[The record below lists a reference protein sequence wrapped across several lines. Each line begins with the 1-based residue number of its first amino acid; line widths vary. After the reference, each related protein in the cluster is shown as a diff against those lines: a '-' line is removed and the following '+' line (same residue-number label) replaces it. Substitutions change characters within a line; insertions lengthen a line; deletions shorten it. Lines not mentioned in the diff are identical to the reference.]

1 MTATLSRM
9 DLSPCGVS
17 DDKGPAVRK
26 LSVSAFRNYKNLRL
40 ELSRKP
46 IVLTGHNGAG
56 KTNLIEALSFLSPGT
71 GLRKARLS
79 NIDMV
84 ATKDQDQLAEI
95 TQLKHRCWAV
105 SVDLE
110 LEKEKLVIGT
120 GRDAKAAATGSDKRI
135 VRINGQQAKSHSV
148 LLEYLALSWITP
160 QMDRLFLDGL
170 SQRRRFLDRLVFAFD
185 PKHASRVSA
194 YSHAIRERSRLIKSG
209 NSDDYWYSAL
219 ENKIAET
226 GVAIVAA
233 RRELVSRLGPIASV
247 SLGPFPGAILKLVG
261 DIECWLSHA
270 SALEV
275 EDRYKNELIEAR
287 KSSNREPLSIS
298 GPHKTDLF
306 VSHSIKNIPASQ
318 CSTGEQKA
326 LLIAIILSHARL
338 RKIEFGH
345 SPLMLLD
352 EVTAHLDSQR
362 RDVLFD
368 ILESLDSQVWMT
380 GTEASLFAS
389 LQTRA
394 QFFEISNGEV
404 CKNET
409 FKISS

>member
-1 MTATLSRM
+1 MAAALSRM
-9 DLSPCGVS
+9 DLSPFGVS
-17 DDKGPAVRK
+17 ADNGPAVRR

-84 ATKDQDQLAEI
+84 SAKNEDQLAEI
-95 TQLKHRCWAV
+95 TDGTQRYWAV

-110 LEKEKLVIGT
+110 LENEKLVIGT
-120 GRDAKAAATGSDKRI
+120 GRDEKAAASGSDKRI

-148 LLEYLALSWITP
+148 LLEYLTLSWITP

-170 SQRRRFLDRLVFAFD
+170 SQRRRFLDRLVYAFD
-185 PKHASRVSA
+185 PKHAGRVSA
-194 YSHAIRERSRLIKSG
+194 YTYAIRERSRLIKSG
-209 NSDDYWYSAL
+209 NTDDAWYLAL

-233 RRELVSRLGPIASV
+233 RREMVNRLGPIASL
-247 SLGPFPGAILKLVG
+247 SIGPFPGAILKLVG
-261 DIECWLSHA
+261 DIECWLSNA
-270 SALEV
+270 AALEV
-275 EDRYKNELIEAR
+275 EDRYKRELIEAR
-287 KSSNREPLSIS
+287 KSRDREPFSIP
-298 GPHKTDLF
+298 GPHKTDLV

-362 RDVLFD
+362 RDMLFD

-380 GTEASLFAS
+380 GTEVSLFTS
-389 LQTRA
+389 IQTRA

-404 CKNET
+404 RKNES
-409 FKISS
+409 FSI

>member
-1 MTATLSRM
+1 MAAALSRM
-9 DLSPCGVS
+9 DLSPRGVS
-17 DDKGPAVRK
+17 TDTGPAIRK

-56 KTNLIEALSFLSPGT
+56 KTNLMEALSFLTPGT

-84 ATKDQDQLAEI
+84 SAKNEDQLAEI
-95 TQLKHRCWAV
+95 TDGTQRYWAV

-110 LEKEKLVIGT
+110 LENEKLVIGT
-120 GRDAKAAATGSDKRI
+120 GRDERAAASGGDKRI
-135 VRINGQQAKSHSV
+135 VRINGQQAKSHSI
-148 LLEYLALSWITP
+148 LLEYLTLSWITP

-170 SQRRRFLDRLVFAFD
+170 SQRRRFLDRLVYAFD
-185 PKHASRVSA
+185 PKHAGRVSA
-194 YSHAIRERSRLIKSG
+194 YTYAIRERNRLIKSG
-209 NSDDYWYSAL
+209 NTDDAWYLAL

-233 RRELVSRLGPIASV
+233 RRELVNRLGPIASL

-261 DIECWLSHA
+261 DIECWLSNA
-270 SALEV
+270 AALEV
-275 EDRYKNELIEAR
+275 EDRYKRELIEAR
-287 KSSNREPLSIS
+287 KSRNREPFSIP
-298 GPHKTDLF
+298 GPHKTDLV

-345 SPLMLLD
+345 SPLILLD

-362 RDVLFD
+362 REMLFD
-368 ILESLDSQVWMT
+368 MLESLDSQVWMT
-380 GTEASLFAS
+380 GTEVSLFTS
-389 LQTRA
+389 IQTRA

-404 CKNET
+404 RKNES
-409 FKISS
+409 FSI

>member
-1 MTATLSRM
+1 MAAALSRM
-9 DLSPCGVS
+9 DLSPFGVS
-17 DDKGPAVRK
+17 ADNGPAVRK

-56 KTNLIEALSFLSPGT
+56 KTNLMEALSFLTPGT

-84 ATKDQDQLAEI
+84 SAKNEDQLAEI
-95 TQLKHRCWAV
+95 TDGTQRYWAV

-110 LEKEKLVIGT
+110 LENEKLVIGT
-120 GRDAKAAATGSDKRI
+120 GRDERAAASGGDKRI
-135 VRINGQQAKSHSV
+135 VRINGQQAKSHSI
-148 LLEYLALSWITP
+148 LLEYLTLSWITP

-170 SQRRRFLDRLVFAFD
+170 SQRRRFLDRLVYAFD
-185 PKHASRVSA
+185 PKHAGRVSA
-194 YSHAIRERSRLIKSG
+194 YTYAIRERSRLIKSG
-209 NSDDYWYSAL
+209 NTDDAWYLAL

-233 RRELVSRLGPIASV
+233 RRELVNRLGPIASL

-261 DIECWLSHA
+261 DIECWLSNA
-270 SALEV
+270 AALEV
-275 EDRYKNELIEAR
+275 EDRYKRELIEAR
-287 KSSNREPLSIS
+287 KSRNREPFSIP

-362 RDVLFD
+362 RDMLFD

-380 GTEASLFAS
+380 GTEVSLFTS
-389 LQTRA
+389 IQTRA

-404 CKNET
+404 RKNES
-409 FKISS
+409 FSI

>member
-1 MTATLSRM
+1 MAAALSRM
-9 DLSPCGVS
+9 DLSPFGVS
-17 DDKGPAVRK
+17 ADNGPAVRK

-56 KTNLIEALSFLSPGT
+56 KTNLMEALSFLTPGT

-84 ATKDQDQLAEI
+84 SAKNEDQLAEI
-95 TQLKHRCWAV
+95 TDGTQRYWAV

-110 LEKEKLVIGT
+110 LENEKLVIGT
-120 GRDAKAAATGSDKRI
+120 GRDERAAASGSDKRI
-135 VRINGQQAKSHSV
+135 VRINGQQAKSHSI
-148 LLEYLALSWITP
+148 LLEYLTLSWITP

-170 SQRRRFLDRLVFAFD
+170 SQRRRFLDRLVYAFD
-185 PKHASRVSA
+185 PKHAGRVSA
-194 YSHAIRERSRLIKSG
+194 YTYAIRERSRLIKSG
-209 NSDDYWYSAL
+209 NTDDAWYLAL

-233 RRELVSRLGPIASV
+233 RRELVNRLGPIASL

-261 DIECWLSHA
+261 DIECWLSNA
-270 SALEV
+270 AALEV
-275 EDRYKNELIEAR
+275 EDRYKRELIEAR
-287 KSSNREPLSIS
+287 KSRNREPFSIP

-362 RDVLFD
+362 RDMLFE

-380 GTEASLFAS
+380 GTEVSLFTS
-389 LQTRA
+389 IQTRA

-404 CKNET
+404 RKNES
-409 FKISS
+409 FSI

>member
-1 MTATLSRM
+1 MAAALSRM
-9 DLSPCGVS
+9 DLSPFGVS
-17 DDKGPAVRK
+17 ADNGPAVRK

-56 KTNLIEALSFLSPGT
+56 KTNLMEALSFLTPGT

-84 ATKDQDQLAEI
+84 SAKNEDQLAEI
-95 TQLKHRCWAV
+95 TDGTQRYWAV

-110 LEKEKLVIGT
+110 LENEKLVIGT
-120 GRDAKAAATGSDKRI
+120 GRDERAAASGGDKRI
-135 VRINGQQAKSHSV
+135 VRINGQQAKSHSI
-148 LLEYLALSWITP
+148 LLEYLTLSWITP

-170 SQRRRFLDRLVFAFD
+170 SQRRRFLDRLVYAFD
-185 PKHASRVSA
+185 PKHAGRVSA
-194 YSHAIRERSRLIKSG
+194 YTYAIRERSRLIKSG
-209 NSDDYWYSAL
+209 NTDDAWYLAL

-233 RRELVSRLGPIASV
+233 RRELVNRLGPIASL

-261 DIECWLSHA
+261 DIECWLSNA
-270 SALEV
+270 AALEV
-275 EDRYKNELIEAR
+275 EDRYKRELIEAR
-287 KSSNREPLSIS
+287 KSRNREPFSIP

-362 RDVLFD
+362 RDMLFE

-380 GTEASLFAS
+380 GTEVSLFTS
-389 LQTRA
+389 IQTRA

-404 CKNET
+404 RKNES
-409 FKISS
+409 FSI

>member
-1 MTATLSRM
+1 MAAALSRM
-9 DLSPCGVS
+9 DLSPFGVS
-17 DDKGPAVRK
+17 ADNGPAVRK

-56 KTNLIEALSFLSPGT
+56 KTNLMEALSFLTPGT

-84 ATKDQDQLAEI
+84 SAKNEDQLAEI
-95 TQLKHRCWAV
+95 TDGTQRYWAV

-110 LEKEKLVIGT
+110 LENEKLVIGT
-120 GRDAKAAATGSDKRI
+120 GRDERAAASGGDKRI

-148 LLEYLALSWITP
+148 LLEYLTLSWITP

-170 SQRRRFLDRLVFAFD
+170 SQRRRFLDRLVYAFD
-185 PKHASRVSA
+185 PKHAGRVSA
-194 YSHAIRERSRLIKSG
+194 YTYAIRERSRLIKSG
-209 NSDDYWYSAL
+209 NTDDAWYLAL

-233 RRELVSRLGPIASV
+233 RRELVNRLGPIASR

-261 DIECWLSHA
+261 DIECWLSNA
-270 SALEV
+270 AALEV
-275 EDRYKNELIEAR
+275 EDRYKRELIEAR
-287 KSSNREPLSIS
+287 KSRNREPFSIP

-362 RDVLFD
+362 RDMLFD

-380 GTEASLFAS
+380 GTEVSLFTS
-389 LQTRA
+389 IQTRA

-404 CKNET
+404 RKNES
-409 FKISS
+409 FSI

>member
-1 MTATLSRM
+1 MAAALSRM
-9 DLSPCGVS
+9 DLSPRGVS
-17 DDKGPAVRK
+17 TDNGPAIRK

-56 KTNLIEALSFLSPGT
+56 KTNLMEALSFLSPGT

-79 NIDMV
+79 NIDTV
-84 ATKDQDQLAEI
+84 SAKNEDQLAEI
-95 TQLKHRCWAV
+95 TDGTRRYWAV

-110 LEKEKLVIGT
+110 LENEKLVIGT
-120 GRDAKAAATGSDKRI
+120 GRDERAAASGGDKRI
-135 VRINGQQAKSHSV
+135 VRINGQQAKSHSI
-148 LLEYLALSWITP
+148 LLEYLTLSWITP

-170 SQRRRFLDRLVFAFD
+170 SQRRRFLDRLVYAFD
-185 PKHASRVSA
+185 PKHAGRVSA
-194 YSHAIRERSRLIKSG
+194 YTYAIRERSRLIKSG
-209 NSDDYWYSAL
+209 NTDDAWYLAL

-233 RRELVSRLGPIASV
+233 RRELVNRLGPIASR

-261 DIECWLSHA
+261 DIECWLSNA
-270 SALEV
+270 AALEV
-275 EDRYKNELIEAR
+275 EDRYKRELIEAR
-287 KSSNREPLSIS
+287 KSRNREPFSIP

-345 SPLMLLD
+345 SPLILLD

-362 RDVLFD
+362 REMLFD
-368 ILESLDSQVWMT
+368 MLESLDSQVWMT
-380 GTEASLFAS
+380 GTEVSLFTS
-389 LQTRA
+389 IQTRA

-404 CKNET
+404 RKNES
-409 FKISS
+409 FSI

>member
-1 MTATLSRM
+1 M
-9 DLSPCGVS
+9 
-17 DDKGPAVRK
+17 
-26 LSVSAFRNYKNLRL
+26 
-40 ELSRKP
+40 
-46 IVLTGHNGAG
+46 
-56 KTNLIEALSFLSPGT
+56 EALSFLSPGT

-84 ATKDQDQLAEI
+84 SAKNEDQLAEI
-95 TQLKHRCWAV
+95 TDGTQRYWAV

-110 LEKEKLVIGT
+110 LENEKLVIGT
-120 GRDAKAAATGSDKRI
+120 GRDERAAASGSDKRI
-135 VRINGQQAKSHSV
+135 VRINGQQAKSHSI
-148 LLEYLALSWITP
+148 LLEYLTLSWITP

-170 SQRRRFLDRLVFAFD
+170 SQRRRFLDRLVYAFD
-185 PKHASRVSA
+185 PKHAGRVSA
-194 YSHAIRERSRLIKSG
+194 YTYAIRERSRLIKSG
-209 NSDDYWYSAL
+209 NTDDAWYLAL

-233 RRELVSRLGPIASV
+233 RRELVNRLGPIASL

-261 DIECWLSHA
+261 DIECWLSNA
-270 SALEV
+270 AALEV
-275 EDRYKNELIEAR
+275 EDRYKRELIEAR
-287 KSSNREPLSIS
+287 KSRNREPFSIP

-362 RDVLFD
+362 RDMLFD

-380 GTEASLFAS
+380 GTEVSLFTS
-389 LQTRA
+389 IQTRA

-404 CKNET
+404 RKNES
-409 FKISS
+409 FSI

>member
-1 MTATLSRM
+1 MAAALSRM
-9 DLSPCGVS
+9 DLSPFGVS
-17 DDKGPAVRK
+17 ADSGPAVRK

-56 KTNLIEALSFLSPGT
+56 KTNLMEALSFLTPGT

-84 ATKDQDQLAEI
+84 SVKSEDHLAEI
-95 TQLKHRCWAV
+95 TDWKQRCWAV

-110 LEKEKLVIGT
+110 LENEKLVIGT
-120 GRDAKAAATGSDKRI
+120 GRDEKAAASGSDKRI

-170 SQRRRFLDRLVFAFD
+170 SQRRRFLDRLVYAFD
-185 PKHASRVSA
+185 PKHAGRVSA
-194 YSHAIRERSRLIKSG
+194 YTYAIRERSRLIKSG
-209 NSDDYWYSAL
+209 NTDDAWYLAL

-233 RRELVSRLGPIASV
+233 RRELVNRLGPIASL

-261 DIECWLSHA
+261 DIECWLSNA
-270 SALEV
+270 AALEV
-275 EDRYKNELIEAR
+275 EDRYKRELIEAR
-287 KSSNREPLSIS
+287 KSGNREPFSIP
-298 GPHKTDLF
+298 GPHKTDLV

-345 SPLMLLD
+345 SPLILLD

-362 RDVLFD
+362 RDMLFE

-380 GTEASLFAS
+380 GTEVSLFTS
-389 LQTRA
+389 IQTRA

-404 CKNET
+404 RKNES
-409 FKISS
+409 FSI

>member
-1 MTATLSRM
+1 MAAALSRM
-9 DLSPCGVS
+9 DLSPRGVS
-17 DDKGPAVRK
+17 TDTGPAIRK

-56 KTNLIEALSFLSPGT
+56 KTNLMEALSFLTPGT

-84 ATKDQDQLAEI
+84 SAKNEDQLAEI
-95 TQLKHRCWAV
+95 TDGTQRYWAV

-110 LEKEKLVIGT
+110 LENEKLVIGT
-120 GRDAKAAATGSDKRI
+120 GRDEKAAASGSDKRI

-170 SQRRRFLDRLVFAFD
+170 SQRRRFLDRLVYAFD
-185 PKHASRVSA
+185 PKHAGRVSA
-194 YSHAIRERSRLIKSG
+194 YTYAIRERSRLIKSG
-209 NSDDYWYSAL
+209 NTDDAWYLAL

-233 RRELVSRLGPIASV
+233 RRELVNRLGPIASR

-261 DIECWLSHA
+261 DIECWLSNA
-270 SALEV
+270 AALEV
-275 EDRYKNELIEAR
+275 EDRYKRELIEAR
-287 KSSNREPLSIS
+287 KSRNREPFSIP
-298 GPHKTDLF
+298 GPHKTDLV

-345 SPLMLLD
+345 SPLILLD

-362 RDVLFD
+362 REMLFD
-368 ILESLDSQVWMT
+368 MLESLDSQVWMT
-380 GTEASLFAS
+380 GTEVSLFTS
-389 LQTRA
+389 IQTRA

-404 CKNET
+404 RKNES
-409 FKISS
+409 FSI

>member
-1 MTATLSRM
+1 MAAALSRM

-17 DDKGPAVRK
+17 ADNGPAVRR

-56 KTNLIEALSFLSPGT
+56 KTNLMEALSFLSPGT

-84 ATKDQDQLAEI
+84 SAKNEDQLAEI
-95 TQLKHRCWAV
+95 TDGTHRYWAV

-110 LEKEKLVIGT
+110 LENEKLVIGT
-120 GRDAKAAATGSDKRI
+120 GRDEKAAASGSDKRI

-148 LLEYLALSWITP
+148 LLEYLTLSWITP

-170 SQRRRFLDRLVFAFD
+170 SQRRRFLDRLVYAFD
-185 PKHASRVSA
+185 PKHAGRVSA
-194 YSHAIRERSRLIKSG
+194 YTYAIRERNRLIKSG
-209 NSDDYWYSAL
+209 NTDDAWYLAL

-233 RRELVSRLGPIASV
+233 RRELVNRLGPIASL

-261 DIECWLSHA
+261 DMECWLSKA
-270 SALEV
+270 AALEV
-275 EDRYKNELIEAR
+275 EDRYKRELIEAR
-287 KSSNREPLSIS
+287 KSKNSEPFSIP
-298 GPHKTDLF
+298 GPHKTDLV

-362 RDVLFD
+362 RDMLFD

-380 GTEASLFAS
+380 GTEVSLFKS
-389 LQTRA
+389 IQTRA

-404 CKNET
+404 RKNES
-409 FKISS
+409 FSI

>member
-1 MTATLSRM
+1 MAAALSRM

-17 DDKGPAVRK
+17 TDNGPAIRK
-26 LSVSAFRNYKNLRL
+26 LRISAFRNYKNLRL

-84 ATKDQDQLAEI
+84 SAKNEDQLAEI
-95 TQLKHRCWAV
+95 TDGTQRYWAV

-110 LEKEKLVIGT
+110 LENEKLVIGT
-120 GRDAKAAATGSDKRI
+120 GRDERAAPSGSDKRI
-135 VRINGQQAKSHSV
+135 VRINGQQAKSHSL
-148 LLEYLALSWITP
+148 LLEYIALSWITP

-185 PKHASRVSA
+185 PKHAGRVSA
-194 YSHAIRERSRLIKSG
+194 YTHAIRERSRLIKSG
-209 NSDDYWYSAL
+209 NTDDAWYLAL

-233 RRELVSRLGPIASV
+233 RRELVNRLEPIASL

-261 DIECWLSHA
+261 DIECWLSNTA
-270 SALEV
+270 ALEV
-275 EDRYKNELIEAR
+275 EDRYKRELIEAR
-287 KSSNREPLSIS
+287 KSRNREPFSIP

-362 RDVLFD
+362 RDMLFD

-380 GTEASLFAS
+380 GTEVSLFTS
-389 LQTRA
+389 IQTRA

-404 CKNET
+404 RKNES
-409 FKISS
+409 FSI

>member
-1 MTATLSRM
+1 MAAALSRM
-9 DLSPCGVS
+9 DLSPFGVS
-17 DDKGPAVRK
+17 ADNGPAVRK

-56 KTNLIEALSFLSPGT
+56 KTNLMEALSFLTPGT

-84 ATKDQDQLAEI
+84 SAKNEDQLAEI
-95 TQLKHRCWAV
+95 TDGTRRYWAV

-110 LEKEKLVIGT
+110 LENEKLVIGT
-120 GRDAKAAATGSDKRI
+120 GRDERAAASGGDKRI
-135 VRINGQQAKSHSV
+135 VRINGQQAKSHSI
-148 LLEYLALSWITP
+148 LLEYLTLSWITP

-170 SQRRRFLDRLVFAFD
+170 SQRRRFLDRLVYAFD
-185 PKHASRVSA
+185 PKHAGRVSA
-194 YSHAIRERSRLIKSG
+194 YTYAIRERNRLIKSG
-209 NSDDYWYSAL
+209 NTDDAWYLAL

-233 RRELVSRLGPIASV
+233 RRELVNRLGPIASL

-261 DIECWLSHA
+261 DIECWLSNA
-270 SALEV
+270 AALEV
-275 EDRYKNELIEAR
+275 EDRYKRELIEAR
-287 KSSNREPLSIS
+287 KSRNREPFSIP

-362 RDVLFD
+362 REMLFD
-368 ILESLDSQVWMT
+368 MLESLDSQVWMT
-380 GTEASLFAS
+380 GTEVSLFTS
-389 LQTRA
+389 IQTRA

-404 CKNET
+404 RKNES
-409 FKISS
+409 FSI

>member
-1 MTATLSRM
+1 MAAALSRM
-9 DLSPCGVS
+9 DLSPFGVS
-17 DDKGPAVRK
+17 ADNGPAVRK
-26 LSVSAFRNYKNLRL
+26 LSVTAFRNYKNLRL

-56 KTNLIEALSFLSPGT
+56 KTNLMEALSFLSPGT

-84 ATKDQDQLAEI
+84 SAKNEDQLAEI
-95 TQLKHRCWAV
+95 TDGTQRYWAV

-110 LEKEKLVIGT
+110 LENEKLVIGT
-120 GRDAKAAATGSDKRI
+120 GRDERAAASGSDKRI

-148 LLEYLALSWITP
+148 LLEYLTLSWITP

-170 SQRRRFLDRLVFAFD
+170 SQRRRFLDRLVYAFD
-185 PKHASRVSA
+185 PKHAGRVSA
-194 YSHAIRERSRLIKSG
+194 YTYAIRERNRLIKSG
-209 NSDDYWYSAL
+209 NTDDAWYLAL

-233 RRELVSRLGPIASV
+233 RRELVNRLGPIASL

-261 DIECWLSHA
+261 DIECWLSNA
-270 SALEV
+270 AALEV
-275 EDRYKNELIEAR
+275 EDRYKRELIEAR
-287 KSSNREPLSIS
+287 KSRNREPFSIP

-362 RDVLFD
+362 RDMLFD

-380 GTEASLFAS
+380 GTEVSLFTS
-389 LQTRA
+389 IQTRA

-404 CKNET
+404 RKNES
-409 FKISS
+409 FSI

>member
-1 MTATLSRM
+1 MAAALSRM
-9 DLSPCGVS
+9 DLSPFGVS
-17 DDKGPAVRK
+17 ADNGPAVRK

-56 KTNLIEALSFLSPGT
+56 KTNLMEALSFLTPGT

-84 ATKDQDQLAEI
+84 SAKNEDQLAEI
-95 TQLKHRCWAV
+95 TDGTQRYWAV

-110 LEKEKLVIGT
+110 LENEKLVIGT
-120 GRDAKAAATGSDKRI
+120 GRDEKAAASGSDKRI

-148 LLEYLALSWITP
+148 LLEYLTLSWITP

-170 SQRRRFLDRLVFAFD
+170 SQRRRFLDRLVYAFD
-185 PKHASRVSA
+185 PKHAGRVSA
-194 YSHAIRERSRLIKSG
+194 YTYAIRERSRLIKSG
-209 NSDDYWYSAL
+209 NTDDAWYLAL

-233 RRELVSRLGPIASV
+233 RRELVNRLGPIASL

-261 DIECWLSHA
+261 DIECWLSNA
-270 SALEV
+270 AALEV
-275 EDRYKNELIEAR
+275 EDRYKRELIEAR
-287 KSSNREPLSIS
+287 KSRNREPFSIP

-362 RDVLFD
+362 REMLFD
-368 ILESLDSQVWMT
+368 MLESLDSQVWMT
-380 GTEASLFAS
+380 GTEVSLFTS
-389 LQTRA
+389 IQTRA

-404 CKNET
+404 RKNES
-409 FKISS
+409 FSI

>member
-1 MTATLSRM
+1 MAAALSRM
-9 DLSPCGVS
+9 DLSPFGVS
-17 DDKGPAVRK
+17 ADNGPAVRK

-56 KTNLIEALSFLSPGT
+56 KTNLMEALSFLTPGT

-84 ATKDQDQLAEI
+84 PVKSEDHLAEI
-95 TQLKHRCWAV
+95 NDWKQRCWAV

-110 LEKEKLVIGT
+110 LENEKLVIGT
-120 GRDAKAAATGSDKRI
+120 GRDERAAASGGDKRI
-135 VRINGQQAKSHSV
+135 VRINGQQAKSHSI
-148 LLEYLALSWITP
+148 LLEYLTLSWITP

-170 SQRRRFLDRLVFAFD
+170 SQRRRFLDRLVYAFD
-185 PKHASRVSA
+185 PKHAGRVSA
-194 YSHAIRERSRLIKSG
+194 YTYAIRERNRLIKSG
-209 NSDDYWYSAL
+209 NTDDAWYLAL

-233 RRELVSRLGPIASV
+233 RRELVNRLGPIASL

-261 DIECWLSHA
+261 DIECWLSNA
-270 SALEV
+270 AALEV
-275 EDRYKNELIEAR
+275 EDRYKRELIEAR
-287 KSSNREPLSIS
+287 KSRNREPFSIP

-362 RDVLFD
+362 RDMLFE

-380 GTEASLFAS
+380 GTEVSLFTS
-389 LQTRA
+389 IQTRA

-404 CKNET
+404 RKNES
-409 FKISS
+409 FSI